1 MKIIIVEDIMTV
13 TIKDI
18 AKYVGVSHST
28 VSRALN
34 GCKEV
39 NVETKEK
46 IIMVAKELNYIPNIN
61 ARNLKLAKSYTI
73 GVFFSTI
80 DKGTSAFVFQSVINS
95 VYDSIDKKYN
105 VIVKGIDTYEKNTIN
120 PKNYDGIVVVSQK
133 EADDAFIEEIL
144 EKKISMVVIN
154 REVNYEVV
162 NVFSDEVSATKGG
175 IEELIKNGHRNI
187 GIIEGKEEF
196 LSTKLRRRGYLLAFD
211 EFNIDINN
219 DFVTFGDFTVTGG
232 YFAAKNIIDKDITA
246 IFAFNDEMAVGVI
259 KAIREKGLRVPEDI
273 SVLGFDGTE
282 IGEFLTPSITTIKRP
297 VDKIARIATELLVKL
312 INNEEISKQKIYLE
326 SQLVI
331 GNSIKKII

>member
-1 MKIIIVEDIMTV
+1 MTV

-18 AKYVGVSHST
+18 ARYVGVSHST

-39 NVETKEK
+39 NVETREK
-46 IIMVAKELNYIPNIN
+46 IVKAAEELNYIPNIN
-61 ARNLKLAKSYTI
+61 ARSLKLAKPYTI

-105 VIVKGIDTYEKNTIN
+105 VIVKGIDTYEKNSIN

-133 EADDAFIEEIL
+133 EADDVFIEEIL
-144 EKKISMVVIN
+144 EKKIPMVVIN
-154 REVNYEVV
+154 REVNYNVV
-162 NVFSDEVSATKGG
+162 NVFSDEVTATENG
-175 IEELIKNGHRNI
+175 IEELIINGHREI

-196 LSTKLRRRGYLLAFD
+196 LSTKMRREGYLSAFKK
-211 EFNIDINN
+211 FKIQINN
-219 DFVTFGDFTVTGG
+219 DFIANGDFTVKGG
-232 YFAAKNIIDKDITA
+232 YFAAKKIIDKNITA
-246 IFAFNDEMAVGVI
+246 IFAFNDEMAVGAI
-259 KAIREKGLRVPEDI
+259 KAIRENGLKVPEDI

-297 VDKIARIATELLVKL
+297 VGKIAKVATELLIRL
-312 INNEEISKQKIYLE
+312 INNEEIEKKKIYLDSE
-326 SQLVI
+326 LLI